1 MSDLEDELVVYMAF
15 ANLPEPVR
23 EYKFHPTRRW
33 KFDFAYPDQKIAI
46 EVEGGTWISGRHS
59 RGSGYQADCEKYNAA
74 VLLGWKVLRFTRAM
88 IEGNAVETI
97 KSILGIGE

>member
-1 MSDLEDELVVYMAF
+1 VSDLEDELVVYMAF

-46 EVEGGTWISGRHS
+46 EVEGGTWIGGRHS
-59 RGSGYQADCEKYNAA
+59 RGSGYQADCEKYNTAT
-74 VLLGWKVLRFTRAM
+74 LMGWRILRFTREM
-88 IEGNAVETI
+88 VEGNAVETI
-97 KSILGIGE
+97 KSMLGIGA

>member
-46 EVEGGTWISGRHS
+46 EVEGGTWIGGRHS
-59 RGSGYQADCEKYNAA
+59 RGAGFQADCEKYNTAT
-74 VLLGWKVLRFTRAM
+74 LMGWRILRLTRAM
-88 IEGNAVETI
+88 VEGNAVETI
-97 KSILGIGE
+97 KSMLGIGA